1 MLSNFIAIGGQ
12 PIDQNADRGSFFER
26 LWARIWAHKP
36 MAAMCCL
43 ILAIGSMVTLI
54 VVGLIPLYLPTKQIS
69 SYDNITPA
77 TYDLVYGTNTNVDQ
91 PLSVADKQA
100 LADNMM
106 KALDIQGVTV
116 TYGELLPH
124 STVTSK
130 RKRQVLRGN
139 NVVCQNDPGTTGN
152 ILTMSLSVTYPSH
165 CPVDCQKKYNN
176 NIARRLNT
184 TNTKFN
190 FVVTFTGY
198 PPMNLNMSLCGTQR
212 IRQDTIT
219 TAQPDTPV
227 AVSSQPAMCS
237 CQGQLPSTLTL
248 NNVQFDPTTAMY
260 QWQSSTAGQ
269 NNWINIGTPSK
280 TSSLIL
286 NAQNYPTDYRCQ
298 ILFQNSVSANLI
310 STIITIKNTYCPPIP
325 TNCASGNNINHFI
338 LSGEFTSQIND
349 ANTNCASNAYNDET
363 KQTIILY
370 ASQTYQ
376 GQISTQSTNNMY
388 YAIWIDLNNNY
399 IFEDSEK
406 LTGGKLD
413 GSTLTNFNLIIPSVS
428 ASVILGTHRM
438 RVTVVP
444 ENTPAACGG
453 TGVNGETHDY
463 TVNLVATW
471 TGTPTPPTAITQ
483 QPSTCSCRN
492 QLPFTLSL
500 SNANFDPTNAMYLWQ
515 SSPTGTNTWSN
526 LAGPVSSSTY
536 QGAGQDS
543 PSDYQCLILVQNPT
557 PTIITSMIVTI
568 SNSYCPTFAMNC
580 NQNAKIDNFI
590 LPGDF
595 GSVINDQATGCSTNG
610 YKAPIPTTLMLTV
623 DKNYMTQVSTGGDS
637 TGIFITIWIDLN
649 NNFLFENSEIISS
662 TSLSGVS
669 PGPITV
675 NVPSSMV
682 MGQFGQ
688 HRMRVMLTTINP
700 TTSCGQLNGIGETQD
715 YNIQIVMAWTGT
727 PTQPTAITQQS
738 STCSCRNQIPF
749 ILSLS
754 NTNFDLTNA
763 MYLWQSSP
771 TGTNTWSNL
780 GAPTGLSTYEGA
792 GQDSPSDYQCL
803 ILIQNPTPMIIT
815 SAIVTISN
823 SYCPTFAMN
832 CNQNNKIDN
841 FILAGDFG
849 SIINDQTTGCSTNGY
864 KAPNPTT
871 LVLIV
876 DKNYA
881 AQVSTGGDSTGMF
894 ITIWIDINNNFVF
907 ENSEIISSTSLSGV
921 SPGPITVNVPSSM
934 VMINQYGRHRMRVM
948 LTTINPTTS
957 CGQLNGIG
965 ETHDYNI
972 QIVMAWPGTPAQP
985 TTTTDQSATCS
996 CNGKRP
1002 FTLSLSNVNF
1012 DPTNAIYLWQSAPT
1026 GTNTWN
1032 NLGAPTVLPTYQG
1045 AGQDSPSD
1053 YQCQILIQ
1061 NPTPMIIYS
1070 KLISI
1075 SNTYCPP
1082 LNSICDSAAGYDMID
1097 TFTIVGV
1104 ADTQINDVGTGC
1116 SANGYDKRL
1125 TEEVVLRI
1133 NSQYS
1138 ISLST
1143 GYTAK
1148 SATDRD
1154 FFAIWIDFNNDSI
1167 FTGQEIVASGSFAD
1181 TTLTTFTLTIPSLSS
1196 TVQLGR
1202 FRMRVSVARGGLPN
1216 GCQISVKFGETQD
1229 YMVQVTDGWFLLPNM
1244 NHARSGHTASVLKS
1258 GNLLVIG
1265 GYDGTSVLNT
1275 AESFDMS
1282 TDKKWKNTAS
1292 MQDARTNHT
1301 ATVLSDGQVLVIGGS
1316 QSGLILMSVELYN
1329 PKGDQWTTRSP
1340 MTAPRTMHT
1349 ASLLSGDKI
1358 LVTGGM
1364 SNGVFI
1370 NTAALYD
1377 VKTDTWTAANDMISK
1392 RLQHTAST
1400 LSSNKVLL
1408 AGGDTP
1414 DTSGTSELYQGANAK
1429 AGSVSNM
1436 AYARQWHR
1444 ASAFSTDQVLV
1455 TGGRVDSTSLYPPAA
1470 ELYTPK
1476 TKKWSTVAAMTSA
1489 RMSHTATV
1497 LLDNIVVAAGGEL
1510 SGIVLSTAEYYD
1522 MTKKTW
1528 NSAGH
1533 LIYARSKHADLV
1545 FNGEIVIVTG
1555 GSNGANSLQTVE
1567 LWYDVLLLAP

>member
-1 MLSNFIAIGGQ
+1 A
-12 PIDQNADRGSFFER
+12 
-26 LWARIWAHKP
+26 W
-36 MAAMCCL
+36 
-43 ILAIGSMVTLI
+43 
-54 VVGLIPLYLPTKQIS
+54 
-69 SYDNITPA
+69 
-77 TYDLVYGTNTNVDQ
+77 
-91 PLSVADKQA
+91 
-100 LADNMM
+100 
-106 KALDIQGVTV
+106 DIQGVTV

-165 CPVDCQKKYNN
+165 CPADCQKKYNN

-190 FVVTFTGY
+190 FPVTFTGY
-198 PPMNLNMSLCGTQR
+198 PPMNLDMSLCSTQR

-219 TAQPDTPV
+219 TAQPGITV

-237 CQGQLPSTLTL
+237 CQGQIPSTLSL

-310 STIITIKNTYCPPIP
+310 STIITIKNAYCPPIP
-325 TNCASGNNINHFI
+325 TNCASGNNINNFI

-376 GQISTQSTNNMY
+376 GQISTQSINNMY

-406 LTGGKLD
+406 LAGGKLD
-413 GSTLTNFNLIIPSVS
+413 GSTLTNFNLIIPSAS

-463 TVNLVATW
+463 TVNLVAKW
-471 TGTPTPPTAITQ
+471 TGIPTQPTAITQ

-492 QLPFTLSL
+492 QIPFTLSL
-500 SNANFDPTNAMYLWQ
+500 SNTNFDTTNAMYLWQ
-515 SSPTGTNTWSN
+515 SSPTGINTWSN
-526 LAGPVSSSTY
+526 LGAPVSSSTY
-536 QGAGQDS
+536 QAAGQDS
-543 PSDYQCLILVQNPT
+543 PSDYQCLILIQNPT

-610 YKAPIPTTLMLTV
+610 YKSPISTTLMLTV
-623 DKNYMTQVSTGGDS
+623 DKNYMAQVSTGGDS
-637 TGIFITIWIDLN
+637 TGMFITIWIDLN
-649 NNFLFENSEIISS
+649 NNFVFENSEIISS

-688 HRMRVMLTTINP
+688 HRMRVMLTTSNP
-700 TTSCGQLNGIGETQD
+700 AISCGQLNGIGETQD
-715 YNIQIVMAWTGT
+715 YNVQIVNAWTGT

-749 ILSLS
+749 ILSLT

-823 SYCPTFAMN
+823 SYCPTFAMT

-841 FILAGDFG
+841 FILPGDFG

-864 KAPNPTT
+864 KSPISTT
-871 LVLIV
+871 LMLTV
-876 DKNYA
+876 DKNYM

-894 ITIWIDINNNFVF
+894 ITIWIDLNNNFVF
-907 ENSEIISSTSLSGV
+907 DNSEIISSSSLSGV
-921 SPGPITVNVPSSM
+921 SPGPITVIVPSSM
-934 VMINQYGRHRMRVM
+934 MMINQYGQHRMRIM
-948 LTTINPTTS
+948 LTTINPATS
-957 CGQLNGIG
+957 CGQLSGIG
-965 ETHDYNI
+965 ETQDYNI
-972 QIVMAWPGTPAQP
+972 QIVNAWPGTPAQP

-1026 GTNTWN
+1026 GKNTWN

-1070 KLISI
+1070 KLVSI

-1229 YMVQVTDGWFLLPNM
+1229 YMVQVTDGWLLLPNM

-1265 GYDGTSVLNT
+1265 GYDGTNVLNT

-1282 TDKKWKNTAS
+1282 TPKKWKNTAS

-1392 RLQHTAST
+1392 RLQHTAFT

-1455 TGGRVDSTSLYPPAA
+1455 TGGRVDSTNLYPPAA

-1476 TKKWSTVAAMTSA
+1476 NNKWSTVAAMTGA

-1510 SGIVLSTAEYYD
+1510 SGIALSTAEYYD

-1545 FNGEIVIVTG
+1545 FKGQIVIVTG

-1567 LWYDVLLLAP
+1567 TWYDVQLLAP